1 MKTFDE
7 AETSRLLPMPELVET
22 LSKTIR
28 EYAAGKISCPERL
41 VVPLKE
47 GGVMLSMPA
56 SADDIAIHKLVN
68 VNPRNSKEGLPT
80 IHGQVLACDALSG
93 MLLFSV
99 DGPTLTGRRTAAVSM
114 LGISR
119 LLAQAPRSILL
130 IGTGKQ
136 ASNHVEAI
144 AQVFPHAQVRVRG
157 HAAGSTQAFVARHQA
172 AVPNLSVDDGTAHTD
187 TDVVITL
194 TTSKTPVYRE
204 PARPG
209 CLVIGVGAFTPEAA
223 EIDALTIAGSTLYV
237 DDPLGAR
244 HEAGD
249 LIQAG
254 IDWDRVKP
262 LASALDSQPDFS
274 QPILFK
280 TVGCGAWD
288 LAACRVINAKL
299 KQAEP
304 Y

>member
-7 AETSRLLPMPELVET
+7 AETSRLLPMPELVES

-28 EYAAGKISCPERL
+28 EYAAGQINCPERL
-41 VVPLKE
+41 VVPLQE

-68 VNPRNSKEGLPT
+68 VNPRNAKQGLPT
-80 IHGQVLACDALSG
+80 IQGQVLACDALSG
-93 MLLFSV
+93 TLLFSV

-144 AQVFPHAQVRVRG
+144 AQLFPHAQVRVRG
-157 HAAGSTQAFVARHQA
+157 HDAGSTQAFVARHRA
-172 AVPNLSVDDGTAHTD
+172 ALPNLSVDDGSAQPD

-209 CLVIGVGAFTPEAA
+209 CLVIGVGAFTPDAA
-223 EIDALTIAGSTLYV
+223 EIAALTIAGSTLYV

-274 QPILFK
+274 KPILFK
-280 TVGCGAWD
+280 SVGCGAWD
-288 LAACRVINAKL
+288 LAACRVIHASLN
-299 KQAEP
+299 QA
-304 Y
+304 